1 MVPWRQDL
9 ALTFRQLYR
18 SPNLVFAVVISIGLG
33 IAANATIFSIVS
45 TFLLRPPAVGDSPS
59 LMSVFTT
66 QRGNCCGNN
75 LSWPLYNDLREQAR
89 SFSGITAFY
98 PAMPASITGNGEPVR
113 VWGGLAAAN
122 FFDVIQIRMALGR
135 GFHRDEERFPVVVLS
150 HQLWQRRFGADTAI
164 LGRSVSISGHPFT
177 VIGVTPA
184 SFRGLDIYTSDF
196 WVPLGNK
203 ELLMPKM
210 GDRSRSNTW
219 LEVAGRLGPGVASVQ
234 AAAELNA
241 IGQRLAQSYPETEK
255 DRGFQLG
262 GAGSLPPDQKAGL
275 IGLLVALFVVALLVL
290 CIACANVANL
300 LLAQAFSR
308 QREMAVRLSLGARRS
323 QLMRQMLVENTVLAL
338 GGGIFGFILCLWCT
352 AALSAFHLPI
362 PLPID
367 LTVGMDWK
375 VLCYTFALSVATGL
389 FVGLVPAWT
398 ASRPVLVRAL
408 KGEEACAYND
418 RRWSLRNLLVLSQ
431 MFFSLVLLCAT
442 GLFLR
447 SLQRASDIDIGFRS
461 RGILMMSVD
470 PQLNGYST
478 TRATQFVEELQRRV
492 DALPGVASAA
502 FVDPVPL
509 SMDGRWDDFHVEG
522 SAPTKSDIVVDLA
535 LITSNYFRTMG
546 IPRLTGRDFDHES
559 ANSPRVAIVN
569 ETFVKQLFD
578 GRNPIGQRVSGT
590 GATYEIVGVVKDTKC
605 STLGET
611 PRPVLYRALQQD
623 LGRDP
628 DFRGVTLLVHTD
640 GNPAALQGS
649 VRNEIHAL
657 DPTLAIF
664 KVETMEEHL
673 RDALFLP
680 RLAGTLFGIFGIT
693 GLVLTAVGLYG
704 VMSYSVTRRTREIGI
719 RLALGAPIGAVQ
731 RLVVRQGLVLI
742 LTAITLGV
750 PCALVLARF
759 ATSILYGV
767 RPHDAVTFTGVPL
780 FLLVVAL
787 LACWIP
793 SRRIA
798 KVDPQNALRYE

>member
-9 ALTFRQLYR
+9 VLTFRRLYR
-18 SPNLVFAVVISIGLG
+18 SPGLVFAVVISIGLG

-135 GFHRDEERFPVVVLS
+135 GFQREEERLPVVVLS

-164 LGRSVSISGHPFT
+164 VGRSVSISGHPFT

-219 LEVAGRLGPGVASVQ
+219 LEVAGRLAPGVASVQ

-275 IGLLVALFVVALLVL
+275 IGLLVALSVVALLVL

-367 LTVGMDWK
+367 LTASFV
-375 VLCYTFALSVATGL
+375 ASNLSVGTH
-389 FVGLVPAWT
+389 
-398 ASRPVLVRAL
+398 SI
-408 KGEEACAYND
+408 EAAYSGD
-418 RRWSLRNLLVLSQ
+418 
-431 MFFSLVLLCAT
+431 
-442 GLFLR
+442 
-447 SLQRASDIDIGFRS
+447 
-461 RGILMMSVD
+461 GI
-470 PQLNGYST
+470 YST
-478 TRATQFVEELQRRV
+478 SLKIGRA
-492 DALPGVASAA
+492 
-502 FVDPVPL
+502 
-509 SMDGRWDDFHVEG
+509 HV
-522 SAPTKSDIVVDLA
+522 
-535 LITSNYFRTMG
+535 
-546 IPRLTGRDFDHES
+546 
-559 ANSPRVAIVN
+559 
-569 ETFVKQLFD
+569 
-578 GRNPIGQRVSGT
+578 
-590 GATYEIVGVVKDTKC
+590 
-605 STLGET
+605 
-611 PRPVLYRALQQD
+611 
-623 LGRDP
+623 
-628 DFRGVTLLVHTD
+628 
-640 GNPAALQGS
+640 
-649 VRNEIHAL
+649 
-657 DPTLAIF
+657 
-664 KVETMEEHL
+664 
-673 RDALFLP
+673 
-680 RLAGTLFGIFGIT
+680 
-693 GLVLTAVGLYG
+693 
-704 VMSYSVTRRTREIGI
+704 
-719 RLALGAPIGAVQ
+719 
-731 RLVVRQGLVLI
+731 
-742 LTAITLGV
+742 
-750 PCALVLARF
+750 
-759 ATSILYGV
+759 
-767 RPHDAVTFTGVPL
+767 
-780 FLLVVAL
+780 
-787 LACWIP
+787 
-793 SRRIA
+793 
-798 KVDPQNALRYE
+798 